1 MPAVAWHFAILQG
14 FSPGGC
20 RDSEESR
27 GFYAT
32 LNASGKSLEDSPAEL
47 ELNCKA
53 AMPPE
58 SFHCHLSVLKAGSS
72 FKTVI
77 QLVWRNQL
85 VSDLRRCERQ
95 LYGSCIRRTQA
106 IIANFTLTTFCY
118 PGLITA
124 IPCRPT
130 L

>member
-85 VSDLRRCERQ
+85 VSDLRRCE
-95 LYGSCIRRTQA
+95 A